1 MEWLFLFGAAVLIAL
16 FAWGIMNENRQRKAM
31 TEEEWEQRER
41 GVSLLGAGAL
51 GLHKVLHSDLE
62 KAVATQEDMRQ
73 GMLPSAEHEDNRAK
87 QQEARGE

>member
-1 MEWLFLFGAAVLIAL
+1 MEWLFLFGAALLIFL
-16 FAWGIMNENRQRKAM
+16 LAWGMMNENRQRKAM

-51 GLHKVLHSDLE
+51 GLHKILHADLE

-73 GMLPSAEHEDNRAK
+73 GMLPSAEHEDNRAEK
-87 QQEARGE
+87 EEAREE